1 MVALFLPLDAVAS
14 IMDGSLMAAKQ
25 TDYLSYI
32 QIAGAGVQVSDN
44 RQQIKCCIGW
54 EWMMP
59 LMCEYPYGFGVDV
72 YLQLLKM
79 LQNSFPLAVLCSCLS
94 GESQSRKRA
103 VDLVLP

>member
-54 EWMMP
+54 E
-59 LMCEYPYGFGVDV
+59 
-72 YLQLLKM
+72 
-79 LQNSFPLAVLCSCLS
+79 
-94 GESQSRKRA
+94 
-103 VDLVLP
+103 